1 MEPVAVRRHIRQI
14 HFFVQS
20 ATGLFL
26 KDEKATPCYVIFGIN
41 GSFYRTTPKNG
52 ASPEWNEVQQFN
64 VSSDLLTLHVII
76 RDAQCRLAAV
86 QVPIKEIAFSTSDPQ
101 KLELTHTVHSQLAPT
116 LFYRSNILDY
126 RGGFG
131 NKMCD
136 WVSQR
141 LPLIMESFRNAQVIE
156 WTWPNCRTSSHRNK
170 TDQLSDC
177 QPSTDHNQEAFSSGS
192 PFISS
197 IKEAIAVS
205 TIFNNPNFLEGEQA
219 EISSTIPRRA
229 TVHGGT
235 RIIIGGSNFG
245 LSISNIKLLLIAG
258 SDCTKMIQSY
268 SSNQIHVLTRRFY
281 PVSSEI
287 VIVTKCNGTAISDF
301 EFTYYDE
308 SSIYRKMSC
317 VPVMPTPKQYR
328 NACTQ
333 TLIPQSDANE
343 HTIQAER
350 IGHLVDEVDKL
361 RLENKRQNLYLDQLV
376 SRIME
381 MCPAILASKIN

>member
-136 WVSQR
+136 W
-141 LPLIMESFRNAQVIE
+141 
-156 WTWPNCRTSSHRNK
+156 
-170 TDQLSDC
+170 
-177 QPSTDHNQEAFSSGS
+177 
-192 PFISS
+192 
-197 IKEAIAVS
+197 
-205 TIFNNPNFLEGEQA
+205 GEQA